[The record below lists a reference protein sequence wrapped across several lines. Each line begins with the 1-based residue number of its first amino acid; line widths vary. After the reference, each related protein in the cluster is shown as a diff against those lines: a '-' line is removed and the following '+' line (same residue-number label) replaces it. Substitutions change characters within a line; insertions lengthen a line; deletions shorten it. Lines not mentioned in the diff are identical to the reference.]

1 MRTPRGDHRTDIVD
15 RTGGVDV
22 IDGLDWEL
30 IAARYWDRRPVLI
43 RLADAPERHPF
54 RPDDVFASAVAAT
67 AANAAG
73 EIPKHVRFAVDR
85 DLKSRPDGW
94 LPRAGDGSL
103 DGYAHRLAERLAGR
117 RYSLTVQAFHA
128 FHPALWRRER
138 AFYDG
143 AFRRFG
149 LPLSSAITTMF
160 HGNYEHTQIG
170 AHKDRFASFMFALQ
184 GRKRM
189 RFWPERPWTEAVTS
203 VLDYE
208 RYLPASFAVEVH
220 PGEMLYWPSSY
231 HHVGES
237 ALDETPATSV
247 NVGLPRE
254 FTRSAFEVAEYL
266 TEPTPES
273 MLSEEMET
281 AGLPP
286 LAGPAWAP
294 ADPIDGSSVMGELP
308 SALAQ
313 AVDFFR
319 SGIDERSLN
328 EWVATLSL
336 RRWTAGGFFP
346 SPPPAPHRALDDEAT
361 VTLPVDE
368 PVRWHD
374 TGAARIV
381 AACGHTTRTTL
392 DAHTLTRLLTAL
404 RTSRGGTRTGTLL
417 DRLPT
422 AAREDARHLLEDL
435 SRFHALHHS

>member
-1 MRTPRGDHRTDIVD
+1 MTD

-22 IDGLDWEL
+22 IDDLDWDL
-30 IAARYWDRRPVLI
+30 IADRYWDRRPVLI
-43 RLADAPERHPF
+43 RLPGGPSAHPF
-54 RPDDVFASAVAAT
+54 RPDDVFGSAVAAT

-94 LPRAGDGSL
+94 LPLAEDDSL
-103 DGYAHRLAERLAGR
+103 DGYATRLAERLDGR

-128 FHPALWRRER
+128 FNHPLWRRER

-184 GRKRM
+184 GRKVM

-208 RYLPASFAVEVH
+208 RYLPGSFAVEVH
-220 PGEMLYWPSSY
+220 AGEMLYWPSSHY
-231 HHVGES
+231 HVGES
-237 ALDETPATSV
+237 ALDDTPATSV

-254 FTRSAFEVAEYL
+254 FTRAAFEVAEYL
-266 TEPTPES
+266 TDPTPES

-286 LAGPAWAP
+286 LAGPSWAP
-294 ADPIDGSSVMGELP
+294 PDQDERPLSADVLP
-308 SALAQ
+308 AALDQ

-319 SGIDERSLN
+319 SGANEEAAR

-346 SPPPAPHRALDDEAT
+346 APPPAPHRSLTDEVA
-361 VTLPVDE
+361 VGLPADE
-368 PVRWHD
+368 PVRWQD
-374 TGAARIV
+374 IGAVRIV
-381 AACGHTTRTTL
+381 AACGHTTRTPL
-392 DAHTLTRLLTAL
+392 PAEAVARLLAAL
-404 RTSRGGTRTGTLL
+404 RAPARDQRVGSLL
-417 DRLPT
+417 DELLSP
-422 AAREDARHLLEDL
+422 AREDGRRLLEDL
-435 SRFHALHHS
+435 TGFHALTVTGD